1 MLAVTLS
8 AASLVAV
15 ILPDDQPTLSNR
27 APWLESYLGAVVVI
41 GLLSMVVI
49 QMAKDFS
56 PVRRWFQRPW
66 IKKWIK
72 HRLPPGQ
79 VANPPQAEVQKVW
92 SVEDVEERLLLGAGE
107 VRGRYLYN
115 LPVEQLCGQINVALQ
130 AALENPKENEG
141 LIRVFARTA
150 SDNDLKVFL
159 SPRPSLVVRDD
170 MSVEERKEIE
180 EYAQARNHVAHHV
193 ERAVDGLQIAMGSRW
208 KLLLQSTS
216 IGLCLFFAWLG
227 IGMGWT
233 STHHGAAVKDILAIG
248 LVAGYLAPVA
258 RDILARIQQ
267 GSR

>member
-1 MLAVTLS
+1 MSAVTLP
-8 AASLVAV
+8 AV
-15 ILPDDQPTLSNR
+15 ILLAVILLDDQPTLSNR
-27 APWLESYLGAVVVI
+27 APWLGSYLGAVVVI

-49 QMAKDFS
+49 QMTKDFS
-56 PVRRWFQRPW
+56 PIRRWFQRPW
-66 IKKWIK
+66 IRHWIK
-72 HRLPPGQ
+72 HRLRPR
-79 VANPPQAEVQKVW
+79 EVQQLPQGNVEKVW
-92 SVEDVEERLLLGAGE
+92 SVEGVEVNLLLCAGE
-107 VRGRYLYN
+107 RRGKYLYD

-150 SDNDLKVFL
+150 SDHDLKAFL
-159 SPRPSLVVRDD
+159 STRPSLVVSDD
-170 MSVEERKEIE
+170 MPPGVREKIE

-227 IGMGWT
+227 IGMDWT
-233 STHHGAAVKDILAIG
+233 STHHRAAIKDILAIG

-258 RDILARIQQ
+258 RDIVARIQQ